1 MQTLGED
8 VEGSNGAVFDLA
20 DVLHV
25 GARHSLQSGLVGPL
39 ATSQTY
45 SFAVL
50 TPRSEGFAS
59 VHACMMQ
66 AWCMYAYV
74 ILQTDGVGLFFC
86 CAQLWTADILSFSC
100 TPTTHTSTTAT
111 LS

>member
-1 MQTLGED
+1 M
-8 VEGSNGAVFDLA
+8 FDLA

-50 TPRSEGFAS
+50 TPRSGGFAS
-59 VHACMMQ
+59 VPAWMHACVCVRVCVCGVLHV
-66 AWCMYAYV
+66 CMCV
-74 ILQTDGVGLFFC
+74 C
-86 CAQLWTADILSFSC
+86 
-100 TPTTHTSTTAT
+100 
-111 LS
+111 

>member
-1 MQTLGED
+1 MLTHEPRTDIRARQPCVTNVQTLGED

-59 VHACMMQ
+59 VHACMMH
-66 AWCMYAYV
+66 ACV
-74 ILQTDGVGLFFC
+74 
-86 CAQLWTADILSFSC
+86 
-100 TPTTHTSTTAT
+100 
-111 LS
+111 